1 MKWNKTTALCYFRK
15 MKCEGCPN
23 EIACKMAALHPF
35 RQKKA
40 RYGIK
45 NVKSQ
50 VLQTYAENGKNGLEE
65 FMEVNIW

>member
-1 MKWNKTTALCYFRK
+1 
-15 MKCEGCPN
+15 
-23 EIACKMAALHPF
+23 MAALHPF